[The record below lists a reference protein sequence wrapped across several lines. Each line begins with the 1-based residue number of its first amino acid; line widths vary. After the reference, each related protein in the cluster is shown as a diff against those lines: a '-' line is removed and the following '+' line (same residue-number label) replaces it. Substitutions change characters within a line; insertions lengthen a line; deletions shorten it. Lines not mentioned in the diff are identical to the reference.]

1 MTNFVEKAANV
12 INQLESGSRQ
22 ECITALK
29 SAGYNVYTD
38 GHDERV
44 ELNGESCK
52 LHTIRKN
59 SKFEL
64 KTRQGSCQRAAKK
77 ATAQNE
83 LQEVERLQSTFE
95 RLCGKYEVKLG
106 LAPQVFAN
114 LKKAIDKSIE
124 AEKDAFNTR
133 IIDENAAIEEQIAAF
148 EKKIASFKA
157 KQNANLERLQA

>member
-1 MTNFVEKAANV
+1 MTNFVENAVNV

-29 SAGYNVYTD
+29 SAGYNVYPD

-52 LHTIRKN
+52 LHSIRKN

-83 LQEVERLQSTFE
+83 LYEVDRLQSSFE
-95 RLCGKYEVKLG
+95 RLCNNYAVKLG

-114 LKKAIDKSIE
+114 LKKAIEKSIE

-133 IIDENAAIEEQIAAF
+133 LIDENASIEKQIAAL
-148 EKKIASFKA
+148 KA
-157 KQNANLERLQA
+157 KQDANLARLQA